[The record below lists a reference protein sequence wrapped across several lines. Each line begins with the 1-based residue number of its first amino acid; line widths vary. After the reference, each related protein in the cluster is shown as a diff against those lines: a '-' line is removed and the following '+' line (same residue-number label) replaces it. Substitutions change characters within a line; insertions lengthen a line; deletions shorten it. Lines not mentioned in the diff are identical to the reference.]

1 METASGFS
9 SKEIYEKLD
18 FVITDQTAHNKGIEE
33 LISESLESDYSP
45 GHLFCNIHPLLM
57 FNRVITKQWNEIENV
72 IGPDKIYSSFLVS
85 ATSNKSS
92 VTEQA
97 LDCTARLIYHN
108 FDLKSWHKA
117 SEFDS
122 HIIPKKNK
130 SVSLK
135 DKRFVVSFR

>member
-1 METASGFS
+1 
-9 SKEIYEKLD
+9 
-18 FVITDQTAHNKGIEE
+18 
-33 LISESLESDYSP
+33 
-45 GHLFCNIHPLLM
+45 M

-72 IGPDKIYSSFLVS
+72 IGPDKIYSSFLVN

-97 LDCTARLIYHN
+97 LDYTTRLINHD
-108 FDLKSWHKA
+108 FDHKSWNNS